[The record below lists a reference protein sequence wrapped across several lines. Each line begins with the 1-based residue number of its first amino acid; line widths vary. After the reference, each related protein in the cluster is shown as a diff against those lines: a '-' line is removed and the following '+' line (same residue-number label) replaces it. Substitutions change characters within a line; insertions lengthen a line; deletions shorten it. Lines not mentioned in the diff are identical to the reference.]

1 MIKLIKIL
9 KESLNLKAG
18 NIYPDV
24 DLTLSPINM
33 GGKTYTINNI
43 NGEEIG
49 AVVVKDID
57 GVKNVIYSIFISP
70 EYRNKHYAL
79 PVYVN
84 LAKMLG
90 SICSGEYREDG
101 TSTSFVSEDADKIWK
116 RLKEI
121 YPIEKIKI
129 QGNKFRYCLNSKKL

>member
-1 MIKLIKIL
+1 MKLINIL
-9 KESLNLKAG
+9 KESLNLRAG

-24 DLTLSPINM
+24 DLIPSSINM
-33 GGKTYTINNI
+33 GGKTYTINNTD
-43 NGEEIG
+43 GEEIG
-49 AVVVKDID
+49 AVVIRDID
-57 GVKNVIYSIFISP
+57 EVTNVIYSIFISP

-101 TSTSFVSEDADKIWK
+101 TPTSFVSKDANKIWE

>member
-1 MIKLIKIL
+1 MKLIDIL

-18 NIYPDV
+18 NVYPDIT
-24 DLTLSPINM
+24 LTPSSTDM
-33 GGKTYTINNI
+33 GGKTYEIKNKDE
-43 NGEEIG
+43 EEIG
-49 AVVVKDID
+49 VIVVKDID
-57 GVKNVIYSIFISP
+57 GIKNIIYSIFILP
-70 EYRNKHYAL
+70 EYRGKHYAL

-90 SICSGEYREDG
+90 SVCSGEYREDG
-101 TSTSFVSEDADKIWK
+101 TPTSFVSEDADKVWT